1 MASRRERKEQL
12 KQERLRREQAAA
24 ARARR
29 ARLLRV
35 LAIGLFAL
43 AGLGATVAALAA
55 GGRGSAG
62 GPPAPRAPVALRRL
76 EGLSATAAPWPA
88 EYGHLGQRLRVL
100 GLPPVSDVIYHVHAL
115 LHVYVD
121 GRAVT
126 VPANLGISPDGVAFS
141 SLHTHDTTGV
151 LHMEATRPFAFRL
164 SDVFAVWGVAFG
176 PGRLGGYR
184 ATRDRRLWVYADGR
198 PVSDP
203 LGYAIRPHDNLVVAY
218 GRRGSFPTTPSAA
231 ALSGL

>member
-29 ARLLRV
+29 ARLARA

-43 AGLGATVAALAA
+43 AGLGATVVALAA
-55 GGRGSAG
+55 SGRGAAS
-62 GPPAPRAPVALRRL
+62 GPPAPRGPVALGRL
-76 EGLSATAAPWPA
+76 QGLSTTAAPWPA

-100 GLPPVSDVIYHVHAL
+100 GLPPVSDVIYHVHAQ

-121 GRAVT
+121 GQAVT
-126 VPANLGISPDGVAFS
+126 VPANLGIDPDGVAFS
-141 SLHTHDTTGV
+141 SLHTHDTTGL

-176 PGRLGGYR
+176 RDHLGGYR
-184 ATRDRRLWVYADGR
+184 ATHDRRLWVYVNGR
-198 PVSDP
+198 RVSDP
-203 LGYAIRPHDNLVVAY
+203 LGYVIRPQDDLVVAY
-218 GRRGSFPTTPSAA
+218 GRRGSFPVKP
-231 ALSGL
+231 